1 MDLAYLYN
9 VHGFVEIDKWTS
21 LIVYM
26 DMSKLLHGFVK
37 AVKWICQS
45 CSIYFSPL
53 AKQNR
58 AEVVG
63 ASALS

>member
-37 AVKWICQS
+37 ALSGFVKVVL
-45 CSIYFSPL
+45 YTFHPL
-53 AKQNR
+53 PNKTVLKLL
-58 AEVVG
+58 E
-63 ASALS
+63 LLL